1 MKKFFPLILAIV
13 IGLSGYLYFN
23 QKVLPTSGVEQ
34 VAIYNSDDYK
44 SKNPSPFM
52 KLEKQKP
59 IDTVVKTINS
69 SESVSRELGTTP
81 HNYVVDIIY
90 SKNKKE
96 TFFLWINEDTSSA
109 MYKNKNKDDSVFHIV
124 SKEDTNRLNTLIF
137 R

>member
-1 MKKFFPLILAIV
+1 MRKFLPLILAIL

-23 QKVLPTSGVEQ
+23 QKVLSASGIEQ
-34 VAIYNSDDYK
+34 VYIYNNDDYK

-52 KLEKQKP
+52 KLEQQSL

-69 SESVSRELGTTP
+69 SESVNRELSTTP
-81 HNYVVDIIY
+81 PNYVFDIIY

-96 TFFLWINEDTSSA
+96 TFYLWINEDTSSA
-109 MYKNKNKDDSVFHIV
+109 MYKNKDDSTVHIV
-124 SKEDTNRLNTLIF
+124 SKEDTNRLNTLVI